1 MSTGPTPPTPPPPPG
16 PPAPVITDGGS
27 YGRLPPAPPG
37 PSRFEQR
44 TTGVR
49 SGTTWIAG
57 VALALVIALWLT
69 ALSASQAT
77 DPVVAL
83 PVQERGVAVL
93 TAVDDLLEVHQE
105 EIGSAEVGESGGV
118 AVPGFLVPGIELTA
132 AEARS
137 GDLELM
143 HAGLLSRSA
152 TAIYE
157 QGSEALQPPGGPLI
171 ETTMF
176 STPGGARR
184 VMDLLNR
191 SNHDRANR
199 FVQPLAIL
207 AIILGGVVLA
217 LGQGFSRFTG
227 LGVAMI
233 AAGALVFLEALVLKF
248 AVAFIGSDG
257 SVVADEFMRLSDAVA
272 WTPARN
278 AIVLAAAGA
287 VVLVPA
293 WLLNWFFDRS
303 LVRPTPVIDTPQTP
317 SR

>member
-1 MSTGPTPPTPPPPPG
+1 M
-16 PPAPVITDGGS
+16 
-27 YGRLPPAPPG
+27 
-37 PSRFEQR
+37 
-44 TTGVR
+44 GVR

-57 VALALVIALWLT
+57 VALALVAALWLT

-93 TAVDDLLEVHQE
+93 TALDDLLEAHQE
-105 EIGSAEVGESGGV
+105 EIGSAEVSESGGV
-118 AVPGFLVPGIELTA
+118 PVPGFLVPGIELTV

-137 GDLELM
+137 GDLDLM
-143 HAGLLSRSA
+143 RAGLLSRSA
-152 TAIYE
+152 AAIYE
-157 QGSEALQPPGGPLI
+157 QGSEALQPPDGPLI

-176 STPGGARR
+176 STQGGARR
-184 VMDLLNR
+184 VMDLLSR
-191 SNHDRANR
+191 PNHDRSNR
-199 FVQPLAIL
+199 FVQPLAIV
-207 AIILGGVVLA
+207 AIVLGGVVLA
-217 LGQGFSRFTG
+217 LGQGFARFTG

-248 AVAFIGSDG
+248 AVTFIGSDG

-278 AIVLAAAGA
+278 AMVLAAAGA

-303 LVRPTPVIDTPQTP
+303 LVRPAPVIDTPQTP